1 MKNRK
6 WVLAVALG
14 LLTSG
19 APVAVGA
26 EVNAGPGNA
35 TTNLT
40 NVSSGFELADGS
52 SSIAANS
59 TAQFDLTAGT
69 LALYAVPN
77 LHFQSGSIEK
87 LISGA
92 VTLNFDTE
100 KVTPDDQNFDGNNF
114 QQLVVEDYRG
124 TNAGWQVTANLG
136 AFSGKKAITA
146 DQITLDGPVGGSNTT
161 NVSFTN
167 ANFAGT
173 NATVLNAPQDAG
185 SGLTNVE
192 VVEGELVLPEDNAAL
207 AGTYQ
212 ATVNWALVTAPS
224 AS

>member
-6 WVLAVALG
+6 WVLALAIAALA
-14 LLTSG
+14 SG

-40 NVSSGFELADGS
+40 NVSGGFELADGS

-69 LALYAVPN
+69 LALDAVPN
-77 LHFQSGSIEK
+77 LHFKSGSIEN
-87 LISGA
+87 LISGE
-92 VTLNFDTE
+92 VTLKFDTE

-114 QQLVVEDYRG
+114 QQIVVHDYRG

-136 AFSGKKAITA
+136 AFSGKKTITA
-146 DQITLDGPVGGSNTT
+146 KNITLDGPVGGSNIA
-161 NVSFTN
+161 NVSFTG

-173 NATVLNAPQDAG
+173 TATLLDAPQDAG
-185 SGLTNVE
+185 SGITNTE
-192 VVEGELVLPEDNAAL
+192 IVVGDLVLPEDNAAL